1 MPTTDPTV
9 RLDNDT
15 RLVEAEEL
23 AAQAL
28 EKVAALRQE
37 IPIGARGPHGSMVG
51 MTFDRLLSDLD
62 NAVRL
67 AHWLREDS

>member
-1 MPTTDPTV
+1 MTTDPTV
-9 RLDNDT
+9 HLDNDT

-28 EKVAALRQE
+28 EKASAVFDE
-37 IPIGARGPHGSMVG
+37 IPIGARGPHGSIVSQA
-51 MTFDRLLSDLD
+51 FYSLLSDLE

-67 AHWLREDS
+67 AHWLREES

>member
-1 MPTTDPTV
+1 MKTDPTV

-28 EKVAALRQE
+28 EKIAAVHDE
-37 IPIGARGPHGSMVG
+37 IPIGARGPHGAMVYQA
-51 MTFDRLLSDLD
+51 FDSLQSDLE

-67 AHWLREDS
+67 AHWLRRSA